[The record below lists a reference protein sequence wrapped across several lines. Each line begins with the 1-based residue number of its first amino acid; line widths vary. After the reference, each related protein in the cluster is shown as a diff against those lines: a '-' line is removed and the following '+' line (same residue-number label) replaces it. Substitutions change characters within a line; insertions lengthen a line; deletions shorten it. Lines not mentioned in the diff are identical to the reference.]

1 MTKRAVSQFNPDT
14 GALIATY
21 ESMVEAE
28 RETGIRRQNI
38 RGAVVNN
45 HQHLAGGFIWTDLPP
60 ETFVPP
66 TREQI
71 EQMRYENLR
80 NGKIGRE
87 NSEQTIEKIRQASM
101 DKTHSNATHEKLVV
115 INEGKRENAPK
126 PVYQY
131 TLPDLRYVA
140 THQSIKS
147 AAKHAGVASKTMRQV
162 LSRAHPTW
170 ITTRNYHWSYDS
182 PGELN
187 RQKIQGLLRQSRYFQ
202 STPQS

>member
-14 GALIATY
+14 GALVATY

-28 RETGIRRQNI
+28 TETGISRQNI
-38 RGAVVNN
+38 RGAVVNS
-45 HQHLAGGFIWTDLPP
+45 HQHLAGGFIWTDLSP
-60 ETFVPP
+60 ETFIPP

-71 EQMRYENLR
+71 EQMRSENIR
-80 NGKIGRE
+80 NGKIGHE
-87 NSEQTIEKIRQASM
+87 NSEQAIEKIRQASM
-101 DKTHSNATHEKLVV
+101 GKTHSNSTLNTLVA
-115 INEGKRENAPK
+115 INENKRENAPK

-162 LSRAHPTW
+162 LSSAHPTW
-170 ITTRNYHWSYDS
+170 ITTKNHHWSYD
-182 PGELN
+182 PPTELN
-187 RQKIQGLLRQSRYFQ
+187 RHKIQGLLRQSPRFQ
-202 STPQS
+202 STPQ